1 MLKIIPYSAEW
12 RERWEQ
18 FVWGSNN
25 GTLFH
30 TRRFLRYHPA
40 HRFKDHSLLF
50 LENEKILA
58 VMPGAE
64 KRTEDGRSLISHP
77 GASFGGLV
85 VPNTINLRA
94 AFQLVNSLLDYCSFA
109 GIEAIDLTASP
120 IFYSEKINHYIDFAL
135 MKNGFAYR
143 KREVSSFVTLDFAA
157 DAVLPNF
164 KDEAGRA
171 VRRAQKLGVQVRQSS
186 DTAGFY
192 EILKRNLKL
201 RHNVQPA
208 HSLKELNHLCEL
220 FPQSIRLY
228 GAYLDDKLIA
238 GVVMF
243 NCNKLVTLA
252 FYVSHDEAYQ
262 KYRAVNLLFF
272 EIIRVSIEQRFRYL
286 DFGIFTVD
294 MQPNW
299 GLARFKENFGS
310 KGIFR
315 DSFMKVL

>member
-18 FVWGSNN
+18 FVWCSNN

-30 TRRFLRYHPA
+30 TRRFLQYHPA

-85 VPNTINLRA
+85 VPKTINLRA
-94 AFQLVNSLLDYCSFA
+94 AFQLVNSLLDYCSFT

-157 DAVLPNF
+157 DAVLSNF

-208 HSLKELNHLCEL
+208 HSLEELNHLCEL

-272 EIIRVSIEQRFRYL
+272 EIIRVSIEQQFRYL

-315 DSFMKVL
+315 DSFRKVL